1 MNNDA
6 YIDLAVTFQNDVMKS
21 ILYVAIF
28 VLCMFLL
35 SGVLRSRSAN
45 NKLKDALETFIG
57 FFKRNDFV
65 SLIAAY
71 PSFIE
76 FSGHAQLP
84 SNARVEDI
92 LQLQQALFEEAASK
106 YRFADIAD
114 IKIEKINRQAFQYEQ
129 KLNTKVI
136 GQLVYTDGSSVY
148 FGAILQQD
156 KMLALMISNECVL
169 NNKCKDYA

>member
-1 MNNDA
+1 
-6 YIDLAVTFQNDVMKS
+6 MKS

-28 VLCMFLL
+28 VICMFLL
-35 SGVLRSRSAN
+35 SGVIKSRSAIT
-45 NKLKDALETFIG
+45 KQTDTLETFID

-76 FSGHAQLP
+76 FTSHAQLP
-84 SNARVEDI
+84 THARVEDI
-92 LQLQQALFEEAASK
+92 LQLQQTLFEDAVKK
-106 YRFADIAD
+106 YSFADIAD
-114 IKIEKINRQAFQYEQ
+114 IKIERISRQALQYEQ

-136 GQLVYTDGSSVY
+136 GQLVHKNGSTVY
-148 FGAILQQD
+148 FGAIVQQD
-156 KMLALMISNECVL
+156 KMLALMINNECVL